1 MFGNEKWQ
9 IERVISEVE
18 LLSKENIVFFS
29 DEIEKHIIPD
39 LKEKDSKDL
48 SEGKA
53 VQVVVYDEDTKNSF
67 NLKLTFQQPFYHLS
81 DTTELFEKME
91 LTPGQRIGF
100 RYEGWFA
107 TLVVKRWRSWD
118 LHLLNQWRHFD
129 NLHHWPI
136 DGSLSLVDGVRRLDL
151 RQAMEVRG

>member
-1 MFGNEKWQ
+1 MLKIRSNSKKSDEVLEAMFGNEKWQ

-29 DEIEKHIIPD
+29 DEIEKHIIPY

-48 SEGKA
+48 REGKA

-100 RYEGWFA
+100 RHNLA
-107 TLVVKRWRSWD
+107 RKSTID
-118 LHLLNQWRHFD
+118 LPSQY
-129 NLHHWPI
+129 
-136 DGSLSLVDGVRRLDL
+136 
-151 RQAMEVRG
+151 